1 MKIVTYKIKI
11 MKRIISI
18 RGWRRSL
25 FELWIETR
33 VLFYFTGLVF
43 KGELKARLY
52 FRVLRRL
59 LFFLSKMKLN
69 KFIRTSLGTKINLYV
84 PSFPR
89 KAFFNAC
96 RKVMEFEDKMPSITV
111 LMSVTSACRY
121 HCEHCYQR
129 LDKGKDVDIDLLVGT
144 ARLLQDKGVAFFNI
158 EGGEPFLQYE
168 RLKKLCDAIDRRSEI
183 LINST
188 GDGMTY
194 ERLMEL
200 KSNGNL
206 LGIMFSLHT
215 FEAGRLNAFMKS
227 EHAWSNLEN
236 GINLC
241 HKAGI
246 DVTFNSC
253 ISREDYYNGNFEKVM
268 ETAKNFGGTIIQF
281 IKPKPAGGWLESGA
295 EKFNAEDLDH
305 IRQKMISYN
314 THKEYKDYTSIAAMI
329 IDEDVE
335 HFGCTAGGTDR
346 FYINAKG
353 DVQPCEF
360 MNISFGNIA
369 EEEFDIIYNRM
380 RKVYEVPGSC
390 WLCEKHANRIAAI
403 LKESGQATLP
413 LSPEHSREIY
423 ENLEQG
429 EVPDFYDKVVKM

>member
-1 MKIVTYKIKI
+1 MKKSKTT
-11 MKRIISI
+11 

-25 FELWIETR
+25 LELWIEIR
-33 VLFYFTGLVF
+33 VLFYFTGLML
-43 KGELKARLY
+43 KGDLKAKRY

-69 KFIRTSLGTKINLYV
+69 KFIKTSLGTKINLYV

-89 KAFFNAC
+89 KAFFYAC
-96 RKVMEFEDKMPSITV
+96 RKVMEFDEKMPSITV

-121 HCEHCYQR
+121 KCEHCYQR
-129 LDKGKDVDIDLLVGT
+129 LDKGKDVDIGLLTGI
-144 ARLLQDKGVAFFNI
+144 AHRLQDKGVAFFNI
-158 EGGEPFLQYE
+158 EGGEPFLVYP
-168 RLKKLCDAIDRRSEI
+168 RLKSLCEAIDSRSEI

-200 KSNGNL
+200 KSRGNL

-215 FEAGRLNAFMKS
+215 FDPERLNTFMKS
-227 EHAWSNLEN
+227 ENAWNNLEN
-236 GINLC
+236 GISLC

-253 ISREDYYNGNFEKVM
+253 IKKEDYFNGNFDKVM
-268 ETAKNFGGTIIQF
+268 ETAKNFGATIIQF
-281 IKPKPAGGWLESGA
+281 IKPKPAGGWLKSGA
-295 EKFNAEDLDH
+295 EKFSPEDLDY
-305 IRQKMISYN
+305 IRQKMIDYN
-314 THKEYKDYTSIAAMI
+314 TGKKYRDYPSIAAMI
-329 IDEDVE
+329 IDEDEE

-360 MNISFGNIA
+360 LNISFGNIV
-369 EEEFDIIYNRM
+369 EEEFEVIYDRM
-380 RKVYEVPGSC
+380 RKVYEEPGTC
-390 WLCEKHANRIAAI
+390 WLCEKHAARIAEI
-403 LKESGQATLP
+403 MKSSGETILP
-413 LSPEHSREIY
+413 LSPERSKEIY
-423 ENLEQG
+423 EKLEKG
-429 EVPDFYDKVVKM
+429 KVPDFYDKVVKM

>member
-1 MKIVTYKIKI
+1 MKKIV
-11 MKRIISI
+11 SI
-18 RGWRRSL
+18 GGKSRAWL
-25 FELWIETR
+25 ELWIKLR
-33 VLFYFTGLVF
+33 VLFYFTGLTF
-43 KGELKARLY
+43 KGELKAHLY

-69 KFIRTSLGTKINLYV
+69 KYIKTSLGIKINLYV

-89 KAFFNAC
+89 KAFFIAC
-96 RKVMEFEDKMPSITV
+96 RKVMEFNEKMPCVSV

-129 LDKGKDVDIDLLVGT
+129 LDRGKDVDIDLLVSA

-158 EGGEPFLQYE
+158 EGGEPFLVYP
-168 RLKKLCDAIDRRSEI
+168 RLKKLCEAIDGRSEI

-200 KSNGNL
+200 KSRGNL

-215 FEAGRLNAFMKS
+215 FDPGRLNAFMKS
-227 EHAWSNLEN
+227 ENAWSNLQN
-236 GINLC
+236 GISLC

-253 ISREDYYNGNFEKVM
+253 LTREDYYNGNFEKVM
-268 ETAKNFGGTIIQF
+268 ETAKAAGATIIQF

-295 EKFNAEDLDH
+295 EKFSPEDLAH
-305 IRQKMISYN
+305 IRQKMIDYN
-314 THKEYKDYTSIAAMI
+314 NLAKYSDYTAIAAMI
-329 IDEDVE
+329 IDEDQE

-360 MNISFGNIA
+360 LNISFGNIA
-369 EEEFDIIYNRM
+369 EEKFEDIYDRM
-380 RKVYEVPGSC
+380 RKVYEVPGTC
-390 WLCEKHANRIAAI
+390 WLCEKHAAGIAEI
-403 LKESGQATLP
+403 LKRTGQHTLP
-413 LSPEHSREIY
+413 LAPEHSKEIY
-423 ENLEQG
+423 EHLEKSP
-429 EVPDFYDKVVKM
+429 VPDFYDKVVKM

>member
-1 MKIVTYKIKI
+1 MEKT
-11 MKRIISI
+11 ISI
-18 RGWRRSL
+18 SGSRRTW
-25 FELWIETR
+25 FELWIKIR
-33 VLFYFTGLVF
+33 VAVYFTGLLF
-43 KGELKARLY
+43 NGELKGKYY

-59 LFFLSKMKLN
+59 LFFLSKMNLN

-96 RKVMEFEDKMPSITV
+96 RKVMEFDEKMPSITV

-121 HCEHCYQR
+121 KCEHCYQK
-129 LDKGKDVDIDLLVGT
+129 LDKGKDVDIGLLVD
-144 ARLLQDKGVAFFNI
+144 AAHKLQDMGVAFFNI

-168 RLKKLCDAIDRRSEI
+168 RLKALCSAIDDRSEI

-194 ERLMEL
+194 ERLSEL
-200 KSNGNL
+200 KSKGNL

-215 FEAGRLNAFMKS
+215 SDEERLNAFMKS
-227 EHAWSNLEN
+227 EHAWSNLQN
-236 GINLC
+236 GISLC

-268 ETAKNFGGTIIQF
+268 ETAKEAGATLIQF
-281 IKPKPAGGWLESGA
+281 IKPKPAGGWLASGA
-295 EKFNAEDLDH
+295 EKFSPDDLAY
-305 IRQKMISYN
+305 IRQKMIDFN
-314 THKEYKDYTSIAAMI
+314 TQGKYKDYPAIAAMI
-329 IDEDVE
+329 IDEDKD

-360 MNISFGNIA
+360 LNISIGNIA
-369 EEEFDIIYNRM
+369 EEKFEDIYHRM
-380 RKVYEVPGSC
+380 RKVYEIPGTC
-390 WLCEKHANRIAAI
+390 WMCEKHAAKIAEI
-403 LKESGQATLP
+403 LKRTGQAILP
-413 LSPEHSREIY
+413 LSPKLSAEIY
-423 ENLEQG
+423 ENPE
-429 EVPDFYDKVVKM
+429 ESPVPDFYDKVVKM

>member
-1 MKIVTYKIKI
+1 MRKVMKKITS
-11 MKRIISI
+11 IS
-18 RGWRRSL
+18 GARRTW
-25 FELWIETR
+25 FELWIKLR
-33 VLFYFTGLVF
+33 VGIYFTGLLF
-43 KGELKARLY
+43 KGELPGKYY
-52 FRVLRRL
+52 FRVLKRL
-59 LFFLSKMKLN
+59 LFFLSKMNLN

-96 RKVMEFEDKMPSITV
+96 RKVMEFNEKMPSITV

-121 HCEHCYQR
+121 NCEHCYQK
-129 LDKGKDVDIDLLVGT
+129 LDKGKDVNIDLLVG
-144 ARLLQDKGVAFFNI
+144 AANWLQDHGVAFFNI

-168 RLKKLCDAIDRRSEI
+168 RLRELCATIDERSEI

-188 GDGMTY
+188 GDGMTL
-194 ERLMEL
+194 ERLLEL
-200 KSNGNL
+200 KKRGNL

-215 FEAGRLNAFMKS
+215 WDPERLNTFMKS
-227 EHAWSNLEN
+227 PNAWSNLQN
-236 GINLC
+236 GISLC

-268 ETAKNFGGTIIQF
+268 DAAREAGATMIQF

-295 EKFNAEDLDH
+295 QKFSQADLDH
-305 IRQKMISYN
+305 VRRKMIEYN
-314 THKEYKDYTSIAAMI
+314 TLGKYCDYPAIAAMI

-335 HFGCTAGGTDR
+335 HFGCTSGGTDR

-360 MNISFGNIA
+360 LNISFGNIA
-369 EEEFDIIYNRM
+369 TEDFEIIYKRM
-380 RKVYEVPGSC
+380 RKVFETPGTC
-390 WLCEKHANRIAAI
+390 WLCEKHAEKIAEI
-403 LKESGQATLP
+403 LKRTGQEVLP
-413 LSPEHSREIY
+413 LPPEYAAEIY
-423 ENLEQG
+423 SEAVESP
-429 EVPDFYDKVVKM
+429 VPDFYDKVVKM